1 MFYSDYE
8 SNGTRGVIIYAKKYL
23 RAQALCMKTTFTE
36 SVWISIATDTHDRL
50 VIGCV
55 YRSPNDNN
63 DKLELLIKEAIAIE
77 ATKLVIM
84 GDFNLPGID
93 WKSGLANGYNLV
105 DKIFFY
111 SFGR

>member
-1 MFYSDYE
+1 M
-8 SNGTRGVIIYAKKYL
+8 NIISMTTICFILTMNQMEQEVLLSMQKKYL

-55 YRSPNDNN
+55 YRSPNSPNDNN
-63 DKLELLIKEAIAIE
+63 DKLELLIKEAIAIK

-84 GDFNLPGID
+84 GDFNLP
-93 WKSGLANGYNLV
+93 
-105 DKIFFY
+105 
-111 SFGR
+111 